1 MARYEHLP
9 IYKAALDAAVHF
21 ENVVAG
27 FSRYHKYTL
36 GTELRNASRLVVEQV
51 IRANSARERLPE
63 LIRLRDGLER
73 VLVLMR
79 LAKEV
84 KAFKSF
90 SGLPACGGA
99 GGLGFQTERG
109 VDQECGWRCAH
120 NLVIPAQA
128 RIQGFRTPARAGV
141 TNAGWQTPR
150 RSKGA

>member
-51 IRANSARERLPE
+51 IRANSSRERLPE

-73 VLVLMR
+73 VLLLMR

-90 SGLPACGGA
+90 QAYQPAVERVVSVSRQNEGWIKSVDSVAPATPSFPRKRESRASGSRPASG
-99 GGLGFQTERG
+99 
-109 VDQECGWRCAH
+109 
-120 NLVIPAQA
+120 
-128 RIQGFRTPARAGV
+128 
-141 TNAGWQTPR
+141 
-150 RSKGA
+150 

>member
-73 VLVLMR
+73 VLVLLR

-90 SGLPACGGA
+90 QAYQHAAELVVTISRQNEGWIKSVDGVTPTATSIPRRRESGSSGP
-99 GGLGFQTERG
+99 R
-109 VDQECGWRCAH
+109 
-120 NLVIPAQA
+120 PAQ
-128 RIQGFRTPARAGV
+128 G
-141 TNAGWQTPR
+141 
-150 RSKGA
+150 

>member
-51 IRANSARERLPE
+51 IRANSARARLPE
-63 LIRLRDGLER
+63 LIRLLDGLER

-90 SGLPACGGA
+90 QAYQHAAELVVTIRETPNKYQPIFLCYPVGMRSGTDGGR
-99 GGLGFQTERG
+99 TEG
-109 VDQECGWRCAH
+109 E
-120 NLVIPAQA
+120 
-128 RIQGFRTPARAGV
+128 
-141 TNAGWQTPR
+141 
-150 RSKGA
+150 